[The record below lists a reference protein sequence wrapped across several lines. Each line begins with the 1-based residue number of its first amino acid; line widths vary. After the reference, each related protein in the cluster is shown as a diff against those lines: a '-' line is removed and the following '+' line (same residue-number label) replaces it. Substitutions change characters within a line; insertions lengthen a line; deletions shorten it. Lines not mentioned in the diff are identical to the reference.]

1 MAVTRFYQE
10 GQGVAVLPPIFY
22 VTRVNNPGA
31 AFGMLKGNTPV
42 LASISFVCVI
52 WLCVLIIRDFFSKS
66 DSDKKA
72 ASLVENVRTY
82 ALAFIV
88 AGAAG
93 NLYDRVFY
101 GYVVDFLDFRVWPV
115 FNVADTFICV
125 GMFLI
130 ILSILKSRKVN

>member
-1 MAVTRFYQE
+1 MAVTHFYQE
-10 GQGVAVLPPIFY
+10 GQGIAVLPPVFY

-31 AFGMLKGNTPV
+31 AFGMLKGNPPA
-42 LASISFVCVI
+42 LALISFGCVI
-52 WLCVLIIRDFFSKS
+52 WLCVLIVRNFFSKS
-66 DSDKKA
+66 DPDKKA

-93 NLYDRVFY
+93 NLYDRVVY

-125 GMFLI
+125 GIFLI
-130 ILSILKSRKVN
+130 ILSFFKTGKAI

>member
-1 MAVTRFYQE
+1 MAIIRFYQE
-10 GQGVAVLPPIFY
+10 GHSVAVLSPIFY
-22 VTRVNNPGA
+22 VTRVNNTGA
-31 AFGMLKGNTPV
+31 AFGLLKGSTPA
-42 LASISFVCVI
+42 LALISFVCVI
-52 WLCVLIIRDFFSKS
+52 WLCVLIAVDLFLKS
-66 DSDKKA
+66 DPDKKGS
-72 ASLVENVRTY
+72 SLIENIRPY

-125 GMFLI
+125 GIFLI
-130 ILSILKSRKVN
+130 TLSFFKAPKGV